1 MNLEPSIRNGRILN
15 VKVSLKNASKI
26 RRRVRIDNILVSDI
40 NVNGKNF
47 SEVKLYENKEKTVP
61 LVPEFFWSVF
71 AFFLFH
77 EHVKT
82 VFSVMPERCMPDVV
96 S

>member
-1 MNLEPSIRNGRILN
+1 MLIFPIVNNGRILN

-47 SEVKLYENKEKTVP
+47 SEVKLYENKENNI
-61 LVPEFFWSVF
+61 L
-71 AFFLFH
+71 
-77 EHVKT
+77 
-82 VFSVMPERCMPDVV
+82 R
-96 S
+96 